1 MKLSSPIYKLKRQAK
16 LLARGG
22 DMQLHEALNHIAKTE
37 GFRDWGHLASQYTKL
52 YAKQIAKET
61 PADGI
66 LQQIC
71 PGDMV
76 LIGARAGQGKTLL
89 GLELAALAGKIDRR
103 GYFFSLDYNET
114 DVCDRLRSLG
124 FDPDLSD
131 RPVAVDTSDKI
142 CATYIIDSLA
152 DTARDAIVV
161 VDYLQILD
169 QRRTTPPLDEQVRLL
184 KAFASEQGAIIVMIS
199 QIDRSF
205 DLSAKP
211 MPCLDDIRLPN
222 QIDLSLFDQRCF
234 LHDGEVRIERAA

>member
-16 LLARGG
+16 LLARGR
-22 DMQLHEALNHIAKTE
+22 DMQLHQALNTIAKTE
-37 GFRDWGHLASQYTKL
+37 GFRDWGHLASRYDKQS
-52 YAKQIAKET
+52 AKAT

-76 LIGARAGQGKTLL
+76 LVGARAGHGKTLL
-89 GLELAALAGKIDRR
+89 GLKLAALAGRINRR
-103 GYFFSLDYNET
+103 GYFFTLDYNET
-114 DVCDRLRSLG
+114 DVCERLKALG
-124 FDPDLSD
+124 FDPDLGD
-131 RPVAVDTSDKI
+131 HPVTVDTSDKI

-152 DTARDAIVV
+152 DTAGDALVI

-169 QRRTTPPLDEQVRLL
+169 QRRTTPPLDEQVGML
-184 KAFASEQGAIIVMIS
+184 KAFAREQGAIIVMIS

-222 QIDLSLFDQRCF
+222 QIDLSLFDRQCF
-234 LHDGEVRIERAA
+234 LHHGAVRIERVA